1 MEALPA
7 ALACRPQASLAVR
20 PARWFQGGST
30 IMKRVIRAVV
40 LASAASLA
48 ACAGMGKSEGVDYR
62 AIVASPDRSEADRQ
76 TDQRRNPELLLAF
89 TGVRPGMRVLDMGAG
104 GGYST
109 ELLARA
115 VGSHGT
121 VYAQDSQAVS
131 PRATE
136 RFDER
141 AKTSAMRNVVRVLR
155 AYDDPVPSGVRD
167 LDLITFFFAYHD
179 TAFMNVDRA
188 RMNRGLFEALKPGG
202 VLVIADHSSQAGAG
216 ISVAKSLHR
225 IEEATLRRGIE
236 AAGFRLAAP
245 EGFLPHPQDSRGLSV
260 FCAQVPA
267 EEFVFKFGRPC
278 IFRER
283 G

>member
-1 MEALPA
+1 
-7 ALACRPQASLAVR
+7 
-20 PARWFQGGST
+20 
-30 IMKRVIRAVV
+30 MKRVIRAVV

-48 ACAGMGKSEGVDYR
+48 ACAGMGKSEDVDYR

-115 VGSHGT
+115 VGSSGT

-131 PRATE
+131 PRTTE

-155 AYDDPVPSGVRD
+155 DYDDPVPPGVRD

-179 TAFMNVDRA
+179 TAFMSVDRA

-202 VLVIADHSSQAGAG
+202 VLVIADHSAQAGAG

-225 IEEATLRRGIE
+225 IEEATLRREIE
-236 AAGFRLAAP
+236 AAGFGLTAEAD
-245 EGFLPHPQDSRGLSV
+245 FLRHREDPRDSIV
-260 FCAQVPA
+260 FRPKVPVD
-267 EEFVFKFGRPC
+267 EFVLKFVRP
-278 IFRER
+278 
-283 G
+283 

>member
-1 MEALPA
+1 
-7 ALACRPQASLAVR
+7 
-20 PARWFQGGST
+20 
-30 IMKRVIRAVV
+30 MKRVIRAFV

-48 ACAGMGKSEGVDYR
+48 ACAGMGKSEDVDYR
-62 AIVASPDRSEADRQ
+62 AVVASPDRSEADRQ
-76 TDQRRNPELLLAF
+76 IDQRRNPELLLAF
-89 TGVRPGMRVLDMGAG
+89 TGVRPGMKVLDMGAG

-115 VGSHGT
+115 VGSSGT

-155 AYDDPVPSGVRD
+155 DYEDPVPPGVRD

-179 TAFMNVDRA
+179 TAFMSVDRA
-188 RMNRGLFEALKPGG
+188 RMNHGLFEALKPGG
-202 VLVIADHSSQAGAG
+202 VLVIADHSAQAGAG

-225 IEEATLRRGIE
+225 IEEATLRREIE
-236 AAGFRLAAP
+236 AAGFRLTAEAD
-245 EGFLPHPQDSRGLSV
+245 FLRHREDPRDSIV
-260 FCAQVPA
+260 FRPKVPVD
-267 EEFVFKFGRPC
+267 EFVLKFVRP
-278 IFRER
+278 
-283 G
+283 

>member
-1 MEALPA
+1 ML
-7 ALACRPQASLAVR
+7 
-20 PARWFQGGST
+20 
-30 IMKRVIRAVV
+30 IRAVV

-48 ACAGMGKSEGVDYR
+48 ACAGMGKSEDVDYR

-104 GGYST
+104 AGYST

-115 VGSHGT
+115 VGSSGT
-121 VYAQDSQAVS
+121 VYAQDSQVVS

-141 AKTSAMRNVVRVLR
+141 AKTSAMRNVVRVAR
-155 AYDDPVPSGVRD
+155 DYDDPVPPGVRD

-179 TAFMNVDRA
+179 TAFMSVDRA

-202 VLVIADHSSQAGAG
+202 VLVIADHSAQAGAG

-225 IEEATLRRGIE
+225 IEEATLRREIE
-236 AAGFRLAAP
+236 AAGFRLTAEAD
-245 EGFLPHPQDSRGLSV
+245 FLRHREDPRDSIV
-260 FCAQVPA
+260 FRPKVPVD
-267 EEFVFKFGRPC
+267 EFVLKFVRP
-278 IFRER
+278 
-283 G
+283 

>member
-1 MEALPA
+1 VDTEL
-7 ALACRPQASLAVR
+7 L
-20 PARWFQGGST
+20 
-30 IMKRVIRAVV
+30 IRAVV

-48 ACAGMGKSEGVDYR
+48 ACAGMRKNENVDYH

-115 VGSHGT
+115 LGSGGT

-131 PRATE
+131 PRAKE

-141 AKTSAMRNVVRVLR
+141 AKTPAMGNVIRVLR
-155 AYDDPVPSGVRD
+155 DYDDPVPSGVRD

-179 TAFMNVDRA
+179 TAFMGVDRA
-188 RMNRGLFEALKPGG
+188 KMNRRLFETLKPGG
-202 VLVIADHSSQAGAG
+202 MLVIADHSAQAGAG

-225 IEEATLRRGIE
+225 IEEVTLRREIE
-236 AAGFRLAAP
+236 AAGFRLVA
-245 EGFLPHPQDSRGLSV
+245 EGDFLRHREDPRDSIV
-260 FCAQVPA
+260 FRPKMPVD
-267 EEFVFKFGRPC
+267 EFVLKFARP
-278 IFRER
+278 
-283 G
+283 